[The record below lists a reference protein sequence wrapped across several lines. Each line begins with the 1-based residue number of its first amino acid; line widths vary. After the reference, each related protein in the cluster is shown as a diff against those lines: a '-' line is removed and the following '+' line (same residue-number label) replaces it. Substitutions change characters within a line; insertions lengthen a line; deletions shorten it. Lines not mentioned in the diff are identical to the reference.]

1 MNIKNIVE
9 NLLNN
14 MLPNREAP
22 QLAVVDK
29 VYIEAGK
36 GTYSCDVT
44 MLRTGD
50 LKKTNKKYKKVP
62 ISTIWATKNKAG
74 IYAPIQKDMIVI
86 VNFLEWNKA
95 FPYIDGIYSK
105 QYDTVEH
112 NNNEF
117 IITDGSDL
125 YIKLT
130 TGENKKIEL
139 IDTFNNNKIEL
150 TQNGVKITAGN
161 TTLTLTDLIELKNT
175 HTTLKE
181 CFLDLWT
188 ELDTLNDNCSNI
200 QTTGSPYS
208 HTVIPAPFIA
218 QKVNIQSKKTKIDTI
233 FK

>member
-1 MNIKNIVE
+1 MNIKNIVA

-29 VYIEAGK
+29 VYTEPGK

-44 MLRTGD
+44 ILRAGD
-50 LKKTNKKYKKVP
+50 LKKTDKKYKKVP
-62 ISTIWATKNKAG
+62 ISPIWATKNKAG

-105 QYDTVEH
+105 QYDTIEH
-112 NNNEF
+112 KDNEL
-117 IITDGSDL
+117 IISDGSDL
-125 YIKLT
+125 YIKLI
-130 TGENKKIEL
+130 TGENKKIE
-139 IDTFNNNKIEL
+139 IVNNTNHVEL
-150 TQNGVKITAGN
+150 SQDGVKITAGD
-161 TTLTLTDLIELKNT
+161 TILSLSDLIELKNA
-175 HTTLKE
+175 HTTLKD
-181 CFLDLWT
+181 CILDLWT

-208 HTVIPAPFIA
+208 HTVVSAPFIA
-218 QKVNIQSKKTKIDTI
+218 QKVNIQGKKAKIDTI